1 MTMPVV
7 ARKVDAPIGLFSA
20 SQVADIYDLL
30 GLPFHGLTTNVTA
43 LFYYPYSQL
52 ETWQPSWQHGDLT
65 KFYTALNTGMAL
77 CTQFQV
83 DLVEKYLVTWR
94 KISISPMHLTGA
106 ANQVTG
112 DVVKHDEQ
120 RELIRQR
127 VSNLLGVVIPRGGYL
142 HEAEA
147 VLGRSLSEFMSGSGG
162 GRGFG
167 DL

>member
-1 MTMPVV
+1 
-7 ARKVDAPIGLFSA
+7 LFSA
-20 SQVADIYDLL
+20 QQVNAIHDLL
-30 GLPFHGLTTNVTA
+30 GLPLHGVTLAVTA

-52 ETWQPSWQHGDLT
+52 EQWQPTWQHGDLT
-65 KFYTALNTGMAL
+65 KLIADLHNGMLL
-77 CTQFQV
+77 CSQYQV
-83 DLVEKYLVTWR
+83 DLIQEDLELWR
-94 KISISPMHLTGA
+94 RIRVSPMKIASA

-112 DVVKHDEQ
+112 NVVDHEEQ
-120 RELIRQR
+120 RKLVRLR
-127 VSNLLGVVIPRGGYL
+127 VANLLGVLIPAGGYL